1 MRHAHTCATALAL
14 ALLLPLLSG
23 CLGDEPTVALLI
35 PAASSASRTI
45 DVGVFEERVRTT
57 CAECVV
63 TVYDAGD
70 DATQQKSQVRQALA
84 ESADIL
90 VVAPVE
96 PEEMESLTGG
106 EVPLVS
112 LGTLVPGA
120 DSHVGLEGPSE
131 SETGGESETGS
142 DSDLEAAR
150 DLVLG
155 RRRTMT
161 YVPIVEMSE
170 RAADVTVGLLADEPV
185 ADGEEVEG
193 VRSWLYASTTITLDN
208 LATVLVGGGVLT
220 LDDLCE
226 GATAK
231 RCEQIGLR

>member
-45 DVGVFEERVRTT
+45 DVDVFEERVRTT

-131 SETGGESETGS
+131 SETGS

-193 VRSWLYASTTITLDN
+193 VRSWLYASTTVTLDN

-226 GATAK
+226 GTTAK